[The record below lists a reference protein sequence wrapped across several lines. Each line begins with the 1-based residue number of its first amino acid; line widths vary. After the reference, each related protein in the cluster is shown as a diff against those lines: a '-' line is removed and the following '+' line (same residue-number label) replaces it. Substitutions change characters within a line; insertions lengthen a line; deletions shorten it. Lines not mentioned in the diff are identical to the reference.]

1 MRLILRHCPGKTR
14 KHVLIAEAIFLKDK
28 DHAQPRKKRAQN
40 AVNKT
45 ILLNNVEAKTGTR
58 ERAKN
63 LRKVDGNC
71 DL

>member
-1 MRLILRHCPGKTR
+1 M
-14 KHVLIAEAIFLKDK
+14 EAIFLKDK

-45 ILLNNVEAKTGTR
+45 ILLNNVEAETGTR

-63 LRKVDGNC
+63 LRKVDDNC